1 MKKKFSIF
9 QLIISSLFLLSSI
22 SFTQSE
28 YVRSDHKVYD
38 FLNRLDVL
46 NIIESYNSFEKP
58 QTRRTI
64 ASLLKQAREHKN
76 QLDEN
81 DQVLLNDFFVEFEY
95 DIDSSVKNAQSI
107 INGDFNIFSEN
118 EKYIYLITEKDKAA
132 IFVNFLAEGNYLSVN
147 NKYKNLNSESG
158 LFGGEI
164 RGTFLNH
171 YGFLLRSTNGIAFG
185 NKGASLTK
193 KELRYNWKFNEKSD
207 ESFFDE
213 TEGYFSTD
221 FELVKIKFGRDRF
234 IISNNFSNPLLGTS
248 APVFDYLYINFN
260 YKFFNYSFMHG
271 KLLGKISSVNDSIYG
286 VINKVEDKFI
296 GYHRIGFDVS
306 KHLSFGFGEFIIYSD
321 RSIDFSYLN
330 PFSFYKTSEHN
341 NQDRDNS
348 LLFMDIANN
357 SIDGLKLSGTLL
369 IDDIDFG
376 KVGKNWWGN
385 QTLWS
390 FSISSY
396 NFYRILPIDLHC
408 EYTQIEP
415 YVFTHRLNRNNFTN
429 HGFNLSNDIEPNSE
443 LFFAKINY
451 RFNYRINISL
461 DYTYIRHGANPVDK
475 NGNIVKNVGGDIN
488 LGHRVFDSSIAS
500 FLEGAKEQFRKF
512 SFSFICEPVN
522 EFIISFI
529 LTNENNSYQNNV
541 NINNWISDL
550 SFKIKI

>member
-1 MKKKFSIF
+1 MKNKFSIS
-9 QLIISSLFLLSSI
+9 QLIISSLFLFSSI

-38 FLNRLDVL
+38 FLHRLDVL
-46 NIIESYNSFEKP
+46 NIIEGYNSFEKP

-64 ASLLKQAREHKN
+64 ASLLKEAREHKN

-81 DQVLLNDFFVEFEY
+81 DKVLLNDFFVEFEY

-107 INGDFNIFSEN
+107 IDGDFNIFSEN

-132 IFVNFLAEGNYLSVN
+132 IFVNLLSEGNYLSVN

-185 NKGASLTK
+185 NKEASLTK
-193 KELRYNWKFNEKSD
+193 KELRYNWKFNEKND

-248 APVFDYLYINFN
+248 SPVFDYLYINFN

-271 KLLGKISSVNDSIYG
+271 KLLGKISSINDSISG

-357 SIDGLKLSGTLL
+357 SIDGLKLSGTIL

-376 KVGKNWWGN
+376 KIGKNWWGN

-390 FSISSY
+390 ISISSY
-396 NFYRILPIDLHC
+396 NFYQILPIDLHC
-408 EYTQIEP
+408 EYTRIEP
-415 YVFTHRLNRNNFTN
+415 YVFSHRLNRNNFTN
-429 HGFNLSNDIEPNSE
+429 LGFNLSNDIEPNSE

-500 FLEGAKEQFRKF
+500 FLEGAKELFRKF
-512 SFSFICEPVN
+512 SLSLHYEPVN

-541 NINNWISDL
+541 YINNWISDL

>member
-408 EYTQIEP
+408 EYTRIEP